1 MAEAVL
7 EKEVCQN
14 CGADIREGTT
24 FCYSCGTRVVDE
36 GKPEVE
42 AVEQIEQPVA
52 EETAFEKRARSAEQ
66 RKRSRIRQR
75 KVVEYEWEPY
85 NDSRWL
91 VVAAVLIFL
100 VVLVVVIAALWK

>member
-7 EKEVCQN
+7 EKEVCGN
-14 CGADIREGTT
+14 CGADVREGTA
-24 FCYSCGTRVVDE
+24 FCYSCGSRVVDE
-36 GKPEVE
+36 EKPETEASPDETPIVE
-42 AVEQIEQPVA
+42 A
-52 EETAFEKRARSAEQ
+52 TASEKRARSAEQ

-75 KVVEYEWEPY
+75 KVVEYVWEPD

-91 VVAAVLIFL
+91 VVTAILIFI